1 MGYVM
6 YFEVDKI
13 SYRLPTNGSELN
25 ISEAQEIEEYSILK
39 LGKIVVPSSMSLKK
53 YSFEVELPSK
63 AYHYVL
69 TKNDFRPAKFY
80 IDLFSKWRK
89 EKKQIRFVA
98 GNNINH
104 ISELVLIESLDL
116 VEKAGEEGDY
126 YANISLI
133 QYKPYEVREGTIDF
147 NKKIIQKKSST
158 PSRPVEVPQPQNK
171 TYVIAQGDT
180 LWAIAKRFL
189 GHGSRYPEIH
199 KINQPP
205 LGKNPNLIYPGQKIK
220 IPQK

>member
-13 SYRLPTNGSELN
+13 SYRLPTNASELN
-25 ISEAQEIEEYSILK
+25 ISEAQDIEEYSILK
-39 LGKIVVPSSMSLKK
+39 LGKIAVPSSMSLKK
-53 YSFEVELPSK
+53 YSFEIELPSR

-80 IDLFSKWRK
+80 IDLFSKWRR

-98 GNNINH
+98 GNNTNY
-104 ISELVLIESLDL
+104 ISELVLIESLEL

-133 QYKPYEVREGTIDF
+133 QYMPYEVREGTIDF
-147 NKKIIQKKSST
+147 NNKVIQKKPST
-158 PSRPVEVPQPQNK
+158 PSRPVEVPKPQNK
-171 TYVIAQGDT
+171 TYVIVQGDT

-189 GHGSRYPEIH
+189 GDGSKYPEIH